1 GLVLA
6 LGALVAVGVAV
17 LPTQAAALNARNPFG
32 HFGGF
37 GAFGPGGK
45 GDHGRGPHGGL
56 TVTSVGGSTITATRR
71 DGATVT
77 IHTTSSTTYGRAGKT
92 VDASAITKGERIG
105 VRGTRNSD
113 GSITA
118 THIEVLLPHASGSV
132 TAISGGTITVQG
144 RDGASQT
151 IHTSASTA
159 VERAEQTASLSDIKV
174 GDRIV
179 AEGAQNSDGSLNAEA
194 IYIVLPHGAGQITAI
209 SSGSITVRDPFGGTL
224 VIHTDSS
231 TKFESVT
238 RGTNGPERATSKLS
252 DLKIGDTIIAEG
264 IRASDGSLNALVVTK
279 VPALQGHSGKR
290 GLGQPGSPATGV

>member
-92 VDASAITKGERIG
+92 VDASAITKGEQIG

-118 THIEVLLPHASGSV
+118 THIEILLPHVSGSV

-144 RDGASQT
+144 KDGASHT
-151 IHTSASTA
+151 IHTSAST
-159 VERAEQTASLSDIKV
+159 VVKRADQSASLSDIKG
-174 GDRIV
+174 GDAIF
-179 AEGAQNSDGSLNAEA
+179 AAGTHNSDGSLNAETIA
-194 IYIVLPHGAGQITAI
+194 IVLPHAAGQITAI
-209 SSGSITVRDPFGGTL
+209 SAGNITVRDPFGGML
-224 VIHTDSS
+224 IIHTNSS
-231 TKFESVT
+231 TTFESLS
-238 RGTNGPERATSKLS
+238 RGANGPERATIKLG
-252 DLKIGDTIIAEG
+252 DLKVGD
-264 IRASDGSLNALVVTK
+264 
-279 VPALQGHSGKR
+279 
-290 GLGQPGSPATGV
+290 